1 MVYYSG
7 MSGATSVKFLKNVIP
22 WAGLI
27 LGPVIALSIYLLL
40 PEAYQNTEGANIP
53 FSQAGQATAAVAIL
67 MAIWWLSEAIP
78 IYVTALLPVI
88 LFPLFDAVPIKQA
101 AAPYAH
107 YLIFLFLG
115 GFIISLSMQRW
126 GLHKRIALKTL
137 KLVGTHPT
145 HIVGGFMIATAGL
158 SMWVSNTATTIMMTP
173 IALSLLALIVKDN
186 PDQVNHSKSARN
198 FSLCLLLGIA
208 YSASIGGIGTLI
220 GTPPNLLLASYIK
233 ETFDQE
239 ISFVRWLGVGLPV
252 VIIFLPLAW
261 WLLTRWIYPFPGL
274 KIEGAGDLAD
284 EEYKKLGEM
293 NLGEKLTLVVFLFAV
308 VFWIFRPLIQ
318 KISIGNIHPFSGLSD
333 SGVAMLAA
341 LALFILPVDA
351 KKRQFAM
358 DWESCRDLPWGILLL
373 FGGGLSLASAIDH
386 NGVGEF
392 IGYQVAGFKGISV
405 LMMILAVCTIII
417 FMTEMTSN
425 TATTATMLPIL
436 AAIAPML
443 DIPAYAL
450 IVTATVAASCA
461 FMMPVATAP
470 NAIVFSSGRI
480 SIPQMCKAGLVLN
493 LLGIILISVLM
504 YFVALPLLGVSFSQ

>member
-1 MVYYSG
+1 VRM
-7 MSGATSVKFLKNVIP
+7 LKNVIP

-27 LGPVIALSIYLLL
+27 LGPMFGLLVYLSL

-53 FSQAGQATAAVAIL
+53 FSHAGRATAAVAVW

-78 IYVTALLPVI
+78 IYITALLPVI
-88 LFPLFDAVPIKQA
+88 LFPLFNAVPIKQA

-115 GFIISLSMQRW
+115 GFMISLSMQRW
-126 GLHKRIALKTL
+126 GLHKRIALRTL
-137 KLVGTHPT
+137 RLVGTHPT

-173 IALSLLALIVKDN
+173 IALSLLGLIVKDDDYN
-186 PDQVNHSKSARN
+186 ENRIARN
-198 FSLCLLLGIA
+198 FALCLLLGIA

-261 WLLTRWIYPFPGL
+261 WLLTRWIYPFGGL
-274 KIEGAGDLAD
+274 RIDGAGDLAD
-284 EEYKKLGEM
+284 KEYKKLGEM
-293 NLGEKLTLVVFLFAV
+293 NKGEKLTLIVFLSAV
-308 VFWIFRPLIQ
+308 VSWILRPLIQ
-318 KISIGNIHPFSGLSD
+318 KISMGDLQPFAGLTD

-341 LALFILPVDA
+341 LALFILPVDI
-351 KKRQFAM
+351 KNRRFVM

-392 IGYQVAGFKGISV
+392 IGYQVADFKGVSV
-405 LMMILAVCTIII
+405 FMMIFAVCTLII

-425 TATTATMLPIL
+425 IATTATMVPIL
-436 AAIAPML
+436 AAIGPML
-443 DIPAYAL
+443 GIHAYAL
-450 IVTATVAASCA
+450 IVTAAVAASCA

-480 SIPQMCKAGLVLN
+480 SIPQMCKAGLALN
-493 LLGIILISVLM
+493 ILGILIITLLM
-504 YFVALPLLGVSFSQ
+504 YFVALPLLGVTY

>member
-1 MVYYSG
+1 MSESG
-7 MSGATSVKFLKNVIP
+7 SVELLKSVIP
-22 WAGLI
+22 WAGLF
-27 LGPVIALSIYLLL
+27 LGPLIGLLTYLLL
-40 PEAYQNTEGANIP
+40 PETYQNTEGTNIP
-53 FSQAGQATAAVAIL
+53 FSHAGRATAAVAIW

-78 IYVTALLPVI
+78 IYMTALLPVI
-88 LFPLFDAVPIKQA
+88 LFPLVGAVPIKEA

-115 GFIISLSMQRW
+115 GFMLSLSMQRW
-126 GLHKRIALKTL
+126 GLHKRIALRTL
-137 KLVGTHPT
+137 KLVGSQPT

-173 IALSLLALIVKDN
+173 IALSLLALIVKDD
-186 PDQVNHSKSARN
+186 DQDQTARN
-198 FSLCLLLGIA
+198 FALCLLLGIA

-233 ETFDQE
+233 ETFDHE
-239 ISFVRWLGVGLPV
+239 ISFVRWLGVGLPIV
-252 VIIFLPLAW
+252 AIFLPLAW
-261 WLLTRWIYPFPGL
+261 WILTRWIYPFQGL

-284 EEYKKLGEM
+284 QEYEKLGEM
-293 NLGEKLTLVVFLFAV
+293 NTGEKLTLIVFLSAV
-308 VFWIFRPLIQ
+308 VSWIFRPLIQ
-318 KISIGNIHPFSGLSD
+318 KISFGDLQPFAGLTD

-341 LALFILPVDA
+341 LALFILPVDI
-351 KKRQFAM
+351 KNRRFVM

-392 IGYQVAGFKGISV
+392 IGYQVAGFQGVSIFV
-405 LMMILAVCTIII
+405 MILAVCTLII

-425 TATTATMLPIL
+425 IATTATMVPIL
-436 AAIAPML
+436 AAIGPML
-443 DIPAYAL
+443 GVHAYSL
-450 IVTATVAASCA
+450 IVTAAVAASCA

-480 SIPQMCKAGLVLN
+480 TIPQMCKAGLVLN
-493 LLGIILISVLM
+493 LLGIIIISVLM
-504 YFVALPLLGVSFSQ
+504 YFVALPLLGVTL

>member
-1 MVYYSG
+1 
-7 MSGATSVKFLKNVIP
+7 MSESASVKMLKSVMP
-22 WAGLI
+22 WAGLF
-27 LGPVIALSIYLLL
+27 LGPLIGLLTYLLL
-40 PEAYQNTEGANIP
+40 PEIYQNTEGENIP
-53 FSQAGQATAAVAIL
+53 FSNAGRATAAVAVW

-78 IYVTALLPVI
+78 IYMTALLPVI
-88 LFPLFDAVPIKQA
+88 LFPLVGAVPIKQA

-115 GFIISLSMQRW
+115 GFMLSLSMQRW
-126 GLHKRIALKTL
+126 GLHKRIALRTL
-137 KLVGTHPT
+137 KLVGSEPAN
-145 HIVGGFMIATAGL
+145 IIGGFMIATAGL

-173 IALSLLALIVKDN
+173 IALSLLALIVKDDG
-186 PDQVNHSKSARN
+186 DQQDQTARN

-233 ETFDQE
+233 ETFDEE

-252 VIIFLPLAW
+252 VAIFLPLTW
-261 WLLTRWIYPFPGL
+261 WLLTRWIYPFRGL

-284 EEYKKLGEM
+284 DEYKKLGEM
-293 NLGEKLTLVVFLFAV
+293 NTGEKLTLIVFLSAV
-308 VFWIFRPLIQ
+308 IGWIFRPLIQ
-318 KISIGNIHPFSGLSD
+318 KISIADLQPFAGLTD

-341 LALFILPVDA
+341 LALFILPVDI
-351 KKRQFAM
+351 KNRRFVM

-392 IGYQVAGFKGISV
+392 IGYQVAGFQGVSIFV
-405 LMMILAVCTIII
+405 MILAVCTLII

-425 TATTATMLPIL
+425 IATTATMIPIL
-436 AAIAPML
+436 AAVGPVL
-443 DIPAYAL
+443 GVPAYAL
-450 IVTATVAASCA
+450 IITATVAASCA

-480 SIPQMCKAGLVLN
+480 TIPQMCKAGLVLN
-493 LLGIILISVLM
+493 LLGIIIISVLM
-504 YFVALPLLGVSFSQ
+504 YFVALPFLGVTF